1 MAGAG
6 CGDGGDCIVLISVMK
21 IIVHPKSHSAVVV
34 GLTPITGGIIQVKH
48 IHIESYNV

>member
-6 CGDGGDCIVLISVMK
+6 CGDGGDCIVLILVMK
-21 IIVHPKSHSAVVV
+21 IIVDPKTRSAVV